1 MANKENIVTK
11 ISEKS
16 GFTKKATCKFLD
28 AFNNVLVETLAN
40 GERFHIHEVF
50 TMVPVHKEACMRRNP
65 KTQEK
70 VKLSDYI
77 KVKTVIGSG
86 LEKALE
92 IHEKEKGYTDER

>member
-1 MANKENIVTK
+1 MANRKDIVTK
-11 ISEKS
+11 ISDKS
-16 GFTKKATCKFLD
+16 GFTKKATYKFLD
-28 AFNNVLVETLAN
+28 AFNDVLVETLAN

-50 TMVPVHKEACMRRNP
+50 TMVPVQKEGCMRRNP

-70 VKLSDYI
+70 VKLSAYI

-92 IHEKEKGYTDER
+92 IHEKEKGYADEK